1 MERMG
6 SEIIIVPFIFS
17 TIGFIVWVLVAGSQ
31 RRQHIRVMTDFNNK
45 LLDRMG
51 SVKDFSEFLQT
62 DGGAKFIDRV
72 TAGGTRPEIRWT
84 ILRSLQTGLVLFALG
99 VGLIVLAWVLRSDFP
114 YGETHVFSVTGTIA
128 LSLGVGFLLS
138 AAASYRLASA
148 MQHRDD
154 E

>member
-1 MERMG
+1 MG

-17 TIGFIVWVLVAGSQ
+17 TLGFIVWVLVTGWQ

-51 SVKDFSEFLQT
+51 SVKDFSDFLQT

-84 ILRSLQTGLVLFALG
+84 ILRSLQTGLVLLALG
-99 VGLIVLAWVLRSDFP
+99 VGLIMLAWVLRSDFP
-114 YGETHVFSVTGTIA
+114 YGENHVFSVTGTIA
-128 LSLGVGFLLS
+128 LSLGIGFLLS
-138 AAASYRLASA
+138 AIAAYRVASG
-148 MQHRDD
+148 MLPRHD

>member
-1 MERMG
+1 MG

-17 TIGFIVWVLVAGSQ
+17 TIGFVVWMLVNGWQ
-31 RRQHIRVMTDFNNK
+31 RRQQIRVMTDFNSR
-45 LLDRMG
+45 LLERMG

-62 DGGAKFIDRV
+62 DGGAKFMERV

-84 ILRSLQTGLVLFALG
+84 ILRSLQTGLVLLALG
-99 VGLIVLAWVLRSDFP
+99 AGLIVLATLYRGEDWVGFP
-114 YGETHVFSVTGTIA
+114 ISGIIT

-138 AAASYRLASA
+138 SIASYTVASRLPLR
-148 MQHRDD
+148 HD

>member
-1 MERMG
+1 MG

-17 TIGFIVWVLVAGSQ
+17 TFGFIVWVLVTGWQ

-84 ILRSLQTGLVLFALG
+84 ILRSLQTGLVLLALG
-99 VGLIVLAWVLRSDFP
+99 VGLIVLAFSSRSEWPVDESAHLQRRRARLRSRLESDSCSRAIAA
-114 YGETHVFSVTGTIA
+114 YSV
-128 LSLGVGFLLS
+128 
-138 AAASYRLASA
+138 ASRL
-148 MQHRDD
+148 QLRHD

>member
-1 MERMG
+1 MG

-17 TIGFIVWVLVAGSQ
+17 TIGFIVWVLVTGWQ

-51 SVKDFSEFLQT
+51 SVKDFSDFLQT

-72 TAGGTRPEIRWT
+72 TAGGTRPAIRWT

-99 VGLIVLAWVLRSDFP
+99 IGLILLAWILRSDFP
-114 YGETHVFSVTGTIA
+114 YGENHVFSVTGTIA

-138 AAASYRLASA
+138 AGASYRIAST
-148 MQHRDD
+148 MHDRDD

>member
-1 MERMG
+1 MG

-17 TIGFIVWVLVAGSQ
+17 TLGFVVWVLVTGWQ

-45 LLDRMG
+45 LIDRMG
-51 SVKDFSEFLQT
+51 SVKDFSDFLQT

-72 TAGGTRPEIRWT
+72 TGGGTRPEIRWT
-84 ILRSLQTGLVLFALG
+84 ILRSLQTGLVLLALG

-114 YGETHVFSVTGTIA
+114 YGENHVFSVTGTIA

-138 AAASYRLASA
+138 ATAAYRLASG
-148 MQHRDD
+148 MLPRHD